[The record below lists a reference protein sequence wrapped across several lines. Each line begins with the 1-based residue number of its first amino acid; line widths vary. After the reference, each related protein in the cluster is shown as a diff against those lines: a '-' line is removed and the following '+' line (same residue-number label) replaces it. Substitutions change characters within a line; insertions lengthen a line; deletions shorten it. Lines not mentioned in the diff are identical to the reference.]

1 MKLVWLGKPIKNQLV
16 EDVINIFVN
25 TEIKTIKNAEEIQSQ
40 DANFVLN
47 IIYRMRSKTFRRKP
61 GKMSR
66 RRRAG
71 QNLLTLSRQ
80 TTGEL
85 AAMEEGRVP
94 QPLATN
100 PMNILSNS
108 DNDAAFVAMEE
119 GPTYGEGSVAIDV
132 ESTPDIEMG
141 MGANAGGKRRRKTRK
156 GRNSKKSKK
165 SRRSR
170 RR

>member
-1 MKLVWLGKPIKNQLV
+1 
-16 EDVINIFVN
+16 
-25 TEIKTIKNAEEIQSQ
+25 
-40 DANFVLN
+40 
-47 IIYRMRSKTFRRKP
+47 MRSKTFRRKH

-71 QNLLTLSRQ
+71 QNLPTLSRQ

-85 AAMEEGRVP
+85 SAMEEGRVP

-108 DNDAAFVAMEE
+108 DSDAASVAMEE

-141 MGANAGGKRRRKTRK
+141 LGANAGGKRRRKTRK
-156 GRNSKKSKK
+156 VRKARKTRKGGK
-165 SRRSR
+165 R

>member
-1 MKLVWLGKPIKNQLV
+1 MKLVQLGKLIKNQPV
-16 EDVINIFVN
+16 EGVINIFAS

-47 IIYRMRSKTFRRKP
+47 IIYRMRSKTFRRKH

-71 QNLLTLSRQ
+71 QNLPTLSRQ

-108 DNDAAFVAMEE
+108 DSDAAFVAMEE
-119 GPTYGEGSVAIDV
+119 GPSYGEGSVAIDV

-141 MGANAGGKRRRKTRK
+141 LGANAGGKRRRKTRK
-156 GRNSKKSKK
+156 TRKARKGKKTRKA
-165 SRRSR
+165 RRG
-170 RR
+170 

>member
-1 MKLVWLGKPIKNQLV
+1 MKLVQLGKQIKSQL
-16 EDVINIFVN
+16 EEAVINIFAN
-25 TEIKTIKNAEEIQSQ
+25 IGIKTIKNVKEIQFLA
-40 DANFVLN
+40 ANFVLS
-47 IIYRMRSKTFRRKP
+47 IIYRMRSKTFRRKH

-71 QNLLTLSRQ
+71 QMRQ

-100 PMNILSNS
+100 PMNILRNS
-108 DNDAAFVAMEE
+108 DSDAEIVAMEE
-119 GPTYGEGSVAIDV
+119 GPTYGDASVAIDV

-141 MGANAGGKRRRKTRK
+141 LGANAGGRRKRTIKARK
-156 GRNSKKSKK
+156 GRKRRQSRK
-165 SRRSR
+165 SRRSHR
-170 RR
+170 R

>member
-1 MKLVWLGKPIKNQLV
+1 
-16 EDVINIFVN
+16 
-25 TEIKTIKNAEEIQSQ
+25 
-40 DANFVLN
+40 
-47 IIYRMRSKTFRRKP
+47 MRSKTFRRKH

-71 QNLLTLSRQ
+71 QNPPTLTRQ

-94 QPLATN
+94 QAPATN

-108 DNDAAFVAMEE
+108 DNDDAFVAMEE
-119 GPTYGEGSVAIDV
+119 GPTYGEGSVAIEV

-141 MGANAGGKRRRKTRK
+141 LGANAGGRRRKSRKARKGRKTRK
-156 GRNSKKSKK
+156 GRK
-165 SRRSR
+165 SRKH
-170 RR
+170 

>member
-1 MKLVWLGKPIKNQLV
+1 
-16 EDVINIFVN
+16 
-25 TEIKTIKNAEEIQSQ
+25 
-40 DANFVLN
+40 
-47 IIYRMRSKTFRRKP
+47 MRSKTFRRKH

-71 QNLLTLSRQ
+71 QNLNTLSHQ

-94 QPLATN
+94 QPPATN

-108 DNDAAFVAMEE
+108 DSDAAFVAMEE
-119 GPTYGEGSVAIDV
+119 GSPYGEGSVAINV

-141 MGANAGGKRRRKTRK
+141 PVVSGGRRKVRKGKKTRK
-156 GRNSKKSKK
+156 ARKGKKTRKA
-165 SRRSR
+165 R